1 MREADRWSGLVCL
14 LFGVALYA
22 AIIPWQV
29 ETVGYGWLRPRTLP
43 RVLAV
48 VIALCGLWL
57 MVAPSGDARPGEVP
71 WLRAGLFAG
80 LLIAGL
86 WLIARFGFL
95 WVAPLLALAIM
106 VLSGERRPL
115 WLILGAAG
123 LPLAIWAVV
132 VVLLERTLP
141 GPG

>member
-14 LFGVALYA
+14 LFGVALYV

-29 ETVGYGWLRPRTLP
+29 ETVSYGWLRPRTLP
-43 RVLAV
+43 RALAV
-48 VIALCGLWL
+48 IIALCGLWL
-57 MVAPSGDARPGEVP
+57 MLVPSGDARPVGTP

-86 WLIARFGFL
+86 WLISRLGFV
-95 WVAPLLALAIM
+95 WVAPVLALAIM

-115 WLILGAAG
+115 WLVLGAAG
-123 LPLAIWAVV
+123 LPLAIWWTVT
-132 VVLLERTLP
+132 VLLERTLP
-141 GPG
+141 GPS